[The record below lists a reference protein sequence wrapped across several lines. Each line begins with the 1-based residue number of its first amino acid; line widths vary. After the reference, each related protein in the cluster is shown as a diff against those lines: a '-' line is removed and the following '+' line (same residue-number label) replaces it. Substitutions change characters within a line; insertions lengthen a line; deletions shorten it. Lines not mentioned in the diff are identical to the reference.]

1 VSEVALT
8 DHAPSRELGAAAERA
23 AGALLRLGWSR
34 LASLV
39 AGQIA
44 RFDCNF
50 ETYRGIGN
58 LIRRS
63 DGKPYH
69 TESIGRVVR
78 DMARA
83 GVVKHQRVM
92 LGARPEG
99 AKFASARGT
108 TNKTFNWRAVTEKNP
123 LSRRQRRLARQQQAA
138 VLRDRG
144 ELVKPL
150 PSCETQREASRPRYS
165 ARPELYT
172 PAPPA
177 DLAQA
182 MDTAARALERRG
194 WAAGERQAGPDPVR
208 SSAAR
213 ERPPPD

>member
-1 VSEVALT
+1 MR
-8 DHAPSRELGAAAERA
+8 DHAPSRELEVAAERA
-23 AGALLRLGWSR
+23 SGALNRLGWSR
-34 LASLV
+34 LASQI

-50 ETYRGIGN
+50 ETYGTIASRIAKLVG
-58 LIRRS
+58 RQ
-63 DGKPYH
+63 PH
-69 TESIGRVVR
+69 QESVGRLVR
-78 DMARA
+78 QMARA
-83 GVVKHQRVM
+83 GIVKHGRVM
-92 LGARPEG
+92 LGQKPEG

-108 TNKTFNWRAVTEKNP
+108 TNKPFNWRAVLEKNP
-123 LSRRQRRLARQQQAA
+123 MSRRQRRLARQEQSAA
-138 VLRDRG
+138 LRDRG

-150 PSCETQREASRPRYS
+150 PNCAAPRDPSR
-165 ARPELYT
+165 ARHSVPPTPYT

-177 DLAQA
+177 DLAEVI
-182 MDTAARALERRG
+182 DTAARALERRG